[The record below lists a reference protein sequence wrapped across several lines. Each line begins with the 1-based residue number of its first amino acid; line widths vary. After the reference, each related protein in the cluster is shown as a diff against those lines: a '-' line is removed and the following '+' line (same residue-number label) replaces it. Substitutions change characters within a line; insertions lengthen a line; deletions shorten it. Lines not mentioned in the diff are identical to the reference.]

1 MGACFALLAQVV
13 MMEKWK
19 HFPPE
24 AREERLHL
32 EALT

>member
-1 MGACFALLAQVV
+1 MGACFALLAQAA

-19 HFPPE
+19 HFPRE